1 MLSLVC
7 SVEISRF
14 SHRFR
19 QVLRTLGAVNQIS
32 TDGQVSAKGENRERG
47 WGGVDQGG
55 RRRIESESCSETPRA
70 ALVTAADIV
79 RSSGKKVDVT
89 YAAVALFA
97 PLRRMHEGRK
107 RHNTGAAGCRAR
119 CALQPTWNER
129 RLSRSHA
136 WRKSPP
142 PPSAVP
148 LLRLPAAPDST
159 VNPATV
165 CRCPEQVNRIVR
177 ITVTGNVFFA
187 IRAACELTV
196 GWALYKH
203 YQRELLSCTKAVSD
217 GLRKRIDGGSVGTGS
232 NCLR

>member
-1 MLSLVC
+1 MLLSFFCATPPHARRPEAPQYRC
-7 SVEISRF
+7 SWLPCAMCLATDLE
-14 SHRFR
+14 
-19 QVLRTLGAVNQIS
+19 RTTFVSFARLAQI
-32 TDGQVSAKGENRERG
+32 
-47 WGGVDQGG
+47 
-55 RRRIESESCSETPRA
+55 P
-70 ALVTAADIV
+70 
-79 RSSGKKVDVT
+79 
-89 YAAVALFA
+89 
-97 PLRRMHEGRK
+97 
-107 RHNTGAAGCRAR
+107 
-119 CALQPTWNER
+119 
-129 RLSRSHA
+129 
-136 WRKSPP
+136 PP

-165 CRCPEQVNRIVR
+165 CRYPEQVNRIVR

-203 YQRELLSCTKAVSD
+203 YKRELLSCTKAVSD